1 MNETLE
7 QTLSALDEATSA
19 ELESSAGETEGTEEV
34 TVAPGGSKGKG
45 KGAQARIQELV
56 AARDAATSQLENALD
71 RHETLQI
78 QIDKLTEAL
87 SSREEAFRVVSKIQD
102 LHENRPELRSVIEQL
117 DRAVKGQPLELETVK
132 PAANATET
140 DKAME
145 AIKATRDELIQRQA
159 ELSEQ
164 IADGQANQL
173 VAEADRVIDNLLG
186 QLPETYEDKDREVL
200 SRVLEDQVNWEA
212 IEKDPRLLTKE
223 VEKAFQSTVDW
234 YGDPRGAL
242 RASKV
247 EDSDTT
253 DKPVKATLDDIL
265 GKEWGKLKET
275 GKDRSGRVRH
285 EPIVSDQDF
294 ARVMGEA
301 FRKANQ

>member
-7 QTLSALDEATSA
+7 KTLSALDEATGA
-19 ELESSAGETEGTEEV
+19 ELESSAGENEETEEV
-34 TVAPGGSKGKG
+34 TETPSGSKGKG

-56 AARDAATSQLENALD
+56 AARDAATDKLEKALD
-71 RHETLQI
+71 RHESLQS
-78 QIDKLTEAL
+78 QIDKLTEVL
-87 SSREEAFRVVSKIQD
+87 SSREQDSRVVAKINELYEKNPD
-102 LHENRPELRSVIEQL
+102 LKPVIERL
-117 DRAVKGQPLELETVK
+117 DRAIKGQPDPE
-132 PAANATET
+132 PANAANAADA

-173 VAEADRVIDNLLG
+173 VAEADRVIDNLMG

-200 SRVLEDQVNWEA
+200 ARVLEDQVNWEA
-212 IEKDPRLLTKE
+212 VEQDPRLLTKE
-223 VEKAFQSTVDW
+223 VEKAFQSTINW

-247 EDSDTT
+247 EETET
-253 DKPVKATLDDIL
+253 NDKPTKVSLDDII

-275 GKDRSGRVRH
+275 GIS
-285 EPIVSDQDF
+285 
-294 ARVMGEA
+294 
-301 FRKANQ
+301 FRPL